1 MVDLPKNRR
10 GILKQD
16 GGIRRLKAM
25 RTHLP
30 SFITAAARPLAM
42 VLLAIVL
49 ILVLLPLMLSANAA
63 SMG

>member
-1 MVDLPKNRR
+1 MVAAPKIRR
-10 GILKQD
+10 GISQQD
-16 GGIRRLKAM
+16 DGIRRLKAM

-30 SFITAAARPLAM
+30 SFLAATARPLAM

-49 ILVLLPLMLSANAA
+49 ILVLLPLMLAANAA